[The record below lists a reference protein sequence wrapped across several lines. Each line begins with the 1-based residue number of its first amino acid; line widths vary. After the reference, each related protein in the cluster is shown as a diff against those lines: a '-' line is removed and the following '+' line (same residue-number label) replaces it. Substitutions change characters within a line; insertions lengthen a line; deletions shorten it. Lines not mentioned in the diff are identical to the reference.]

1 MYRMIR
7 KAFSKLLSYKFW
19 SFTAA
24 VVTVLMAV
32 PVIKEYMK
40 GNPEIEVT
48 VGGYIVNKN
57 DEINLYYV
65 IPSLN
70 VNKYQV
76 PFPSFRWWVV

>member
-1 MYRMIR
+1 MYRMMR
-7 KAFSKLLSYKFW
+7 KAFSKLLFYKFW

-24 VVTVLMAV
+24 VITVLMAV

-40 GNPEIEVT
+40 GNLEIEVT

-65 IPSLN
+65 IPS
-70 VNKYQV
+70 
-76 PFPSFRWWVV
+76 FFH

>member
-1 MYRMIR
+1 MYRMMR

-19 SFTAA
+19 SFSAA

-57 DEINLYYV
+57 NEINLYYV
-65 IPSLN
+65 IPS
-70 VNKYQV
+70 
-76 PFPSFRWWVV
+76 FFH